1 MTAEATSDNDQET
14 RPLVIKGV
22 ERIERIVLRHD
33 DVRRPAQLYTHGF
46 GRTLRRDFNVT
57 TVAIF
62 FARMNPELRETI
74 WFLLDRLTEEAR
86 LLEDLARPYEMPQ
99 EPALTTCPMRIICEE
114 ADVLFDALH
123 LADRSL
129 FKILRMHEANMTQ
142 EELADPALY
151 KAARRRIADINHD
164 TAVRFYDVYS
174 ALKKKTIRKPVD
186 EARDQ
191 AIAAG

>member
-1 MTAEATSDNDQET
+1 MTGVATSDNGQES

-22 ERIERIVLRHD
+22 ERIERIVLRHN
-33 DVRRPAQLYTHGF
+33 DVRRYAQLYTHGF

-62 FARMNPELRETI
+62 FARMNPEVRESI
-74 WFLLDRLTEEAR
+74 WFLLDRLIEEAR
-86 LLEDLARPYEMPQ
+86 LLEDLARPYEMPR

-129 FKILRMHEANMTQ
+129 FKILRMHEANLTQ

-151 KAARRRIADINHD
+151 KTARRRIADINHD
-164 TAVRFYDVYS
+164 MAARFYDVFS
-174 ALKKKTIRKPVD
+174 AVKKKSIRKPVG
-186 EARDQ
+186 EAPDRVT
-191 AIAAG
+191 ATG